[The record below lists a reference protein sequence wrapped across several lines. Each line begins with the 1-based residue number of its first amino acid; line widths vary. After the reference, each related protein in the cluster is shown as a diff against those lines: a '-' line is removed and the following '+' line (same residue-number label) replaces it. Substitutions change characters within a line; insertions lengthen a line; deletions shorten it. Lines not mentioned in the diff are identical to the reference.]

1 MKVHFSGKGFKTQ
14 LLITISLFALALL
27 FSFFHYHTAPGF
39 NEKNCLLCAF
49 SVSIKTAAL
58 LFLVFFVVTI
68 GRLKFFAVL
77 FESFP
82 SRFYR
87 AGSLRA
93 PPSMIF

>member
-1 MKVHFSGKGFKTQ
+1 MRGRFSGQGFKTQ
-14 LLITISLFALALL
+14 LLMAISLFAAALL
-27 FSFFHYHTAPGF
+27 FSFFHYHTIPGF

-58 LFLVFFVVTI
+58 LFLIFSVVTL
-68 GRLKFFAVL
+68 GRLKFFAVC
-77 FESFP
+77 FKSFK

-87 AGSLRA
+87 ASSLRA